1 MKKHTKNAVEKLFPD
16 LFVKKNKLS
25 ICISTLALQCFIQF
39 VFIVCQ
45 VEGYQNMLK
54 LNSKQLAFTSY
65 KAFLK
70 KQRRSGTSF
79 PASFSA
85 WFWRKIY
92 FSVLFTEKKFI
103 VWLLLLC
110 KTLGNMCF
118 RNSLLTRLWCY
129 KIWNNLSNQ
138 AIFPTW
144 PKSWDTNL
152 NILRKKRGQ
161 QFFWKVKVGLRVF
174 SVGITLL
181 DELD

>member
-1 MKKHTKNAVEKLFPD
+1 MWSVNITWSTFLEKTYQECSGETIPRPFRE
-16 LFVKKNKLS
+16 KTKLS

-54 LNSKQLAFTSY
+54 LSSKQLAFTSY

-92 FSVLFTEKKFI
+92 FSVLFTEK
-103 VWLLLLC
+103 
-110 KTLGNMCF
+110 
-118 RNSLLTRLWCY
+118 NSLSGCFYFVRHWVICVLE
-129 KIWNNLSNQ
+129 
-138 AIFPTW
+138 
-144 PKSWDTNL
+144 
-152 NILRKKRGQ
+152 ILC
-161 QFFWKVKVGLRVF
+161 
-174 SVGITLL
+174 
-181 DELD
+181 